1 MHRTNILRR
10 WTIALLVALVA
21 AATFVGSAAA
31 APAVPERKQP
41 PAGSALARSYRAE
54 QVRLKLQQQRL
65 AQADEFAAK
74 VDALVAKLKAK
85 GKDTAALEA
94 ALASYRAGMAGARA
108 EWLLAAGVLQAHAGF
123 DADGKVADAD
133 QARATLKEAHGHIE
147 QTHKLAHVASLELRL
162 ALAKIRKD
170 ARGLDIPA
178 LPLEP

>member
-1 MHRTNILRR
+1 MQRITTLRR
-10 WTIALLVALVA
+10 WTLALLVALVA
-21 AATFVGSAAA
+21 LGTFAGSAAA
-31 APAVPERKQP
+31 APATAKQP
-41 PAGSALARSYRAE
+41 PANPALTRTYRA
-54 QVRLKLQQQRL
+54 QLKRLKLQQQRL
-65 AQADEFAAK
+65 AHADQFAAK
-74 VDALVAKLKAK
+74 VDALVVKLKVK
-85 GKDTAALEA
+85 GKDTDEIEA
-94 ALASYRAGMAGARA
+94 ALADFRATMASARA
-108 EWLLAAGVLQAHAGF
+108 EWQLAADLLAAHAGF